1 MANIETNTVKP
12 ELSFFENEVENLI
25 ITKQIESDLD
35 DVISNIENLIKNN
48 TGKGKSEEEK
58 DSLYLAAQEMW
69 KKLKNLLT
77 ECKYN
82 FYLNRAQY
90 KFLTDILLGKIEYD
104 VNTVF
109 FAIELTNLLGT
120 MKEAKYLNDKDIIAY
135 PVNATEITYIYHLI
149 SNYKI
154 KGLTRDA
161 YTFSQVLIRIGTISK
176 VFNYYDT
183 SLKNLGEDIKLWV
196 ATFDNDVTSEELEKK
211 YGESNT
217 EDVTGLT
224 IAPSETKN
232 VITPESEN

>member
-25 ITKQIESDLD
+25 VTKQIESDLD
-35 DVISNIENLIKNN
+35 SAISNIENYIKNN
-48 TGKGKSEEEK
+48 SGKGKSEEEK
-58 DSLYLAAQEMW
+58 DGLYLAAQEMW
-69 KKLKNLLT
+69 KKLKSVLT

-90 KFLTDILLGKIEYD
+90 KFLTDLLLGKIEYD

-120 MKEAKYLNDKDIIAY
+120 MKETKHLNDKDLIAY

-149 SNYKI
+149 SSYKV

-161 YTFSQVLIRIGTISK
+161 YTFSQVLLRIGAISK

-183 SLKNLGEDIKLWV
+183 SLKSLAEDIKLWI
-196 ATFDNDVTSEELEKK
+196 ATFDDGVTSEELNKK

-217 EDVTGLT
+217 EDITGIT
-224 IAPSETKN
+224 IEPSGAADMT
-232 VITPESEN
+232 ITESEN